1 MSVIMSTASAS
12 VKVEAGRPSAA
23 MWRYKHSYEGFCSM
37 IEEFPTCNASYNPDV
52 RQPTVFSK
60 SGCEFDWTSPHAWIY
75 SPGGDPLQFL
85 SEEELYKYHKEI
97 QNNVNNGYPEGDFE
111 TDFPDII
118 KRAMRKRSKKAG
130 KTKKPKTK
138 GAASNVTTTTIKP
151 KLPVSR
157 ANEIIENLD

>member
-1 MSVIMSTASAS
+1 ML
-12 VKVEAGRPSAA
+12 
-23 MWRYKHSYEGFCSM
+23 H
-37 IEEFPTCNASYNPDV
+37 
-52 RQPTVFSK
+52 
-60 SGCEFDWTSPHAWIY
+60 
-75 SPGGDPLQFL
+75 
-85 SEEELYKYHKEI
+85 YKYHKEI